1 MDAIEKGVN
10 DIRSK
15 NKECKNMR
23 YMRIDGETPA
33 RQREENVTAF
43 QNDEN
48 CRVSMCQLHVL
59 FPSPEDTLHPAW
71 QSTHYWQQN
80 PDCDVTSGPCAPAS
94 PHRTAPLK
102 QGKKVSKLMQG
113 HPSSSGPGR

>member
-1 MDAIEKGVN
+1 MHVLCVSPLLCVPAAAGRDLMDAIEKGVN

-48 CRVSMCQLHVL
+48 CRVRVPPACAVLLSSPLLRTRCTQHVSQAL
-59 FPSPEDTLHPAW
+59 
-71 QSTHYWQQN
+71 
-80 PDCDVTSGPCAPAS
+80 
-94 PHRTAPLK
+94 TAEEL
-102 QGKKVSKLMQG
+102 
-113 HPSSSGPGR
+113 